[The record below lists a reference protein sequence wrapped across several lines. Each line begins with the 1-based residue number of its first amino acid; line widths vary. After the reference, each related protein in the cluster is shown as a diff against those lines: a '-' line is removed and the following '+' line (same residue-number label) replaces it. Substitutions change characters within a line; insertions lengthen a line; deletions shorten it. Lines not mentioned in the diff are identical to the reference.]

1 MREFARWAWILFFI
15 AGAIHFI
22 LYFSGGRTNAS
33 QFAIGVAFL
42 ILAGLNFA
50 RSRRRTTPDS
60 TLPGG

>member
-15 AGAIHFI
+15 AGAIYFF
-22 LYFSGGRTNAS
+22 LYFSGDRANAF
-33 QFAIGVAFL
+33 QLAIGVAFL

-50 RSRRRTTPDS
+50 RSRRRTPRDT